1 MTAAETATLNATA
14 RVRQMIDLTERLTGR
29 LADEAAAFETR
40 RPQDVAATVS
50 QTQDLANA
58 YRRESARI
66 KAAPSELAPA
76 PVEERRRLIAAT
88 QAFETV
94 LSRHALAV
102 EAARVI
108 SEAWSGPSPQRWPSS
123 VAHHPPMEPRAEPMP
138 PTVAPSPSML
148 KPSHNSRLSLFVDGS
163 FRSCGY

>member
-14 RVRQMIDLTERLTGR
+14 RVRQMIDLTERLTER
-29 LADEAAAFETR
+29 LAEEAAAFETR

-66 KAAPSELAPA
+66 KAVPSELAPA
-76 PVEERRRLIAAT
+76 PVEERKRLIAAT
-88 QAFETV
+88 QTFEAV

-102 EAARVI
+102 EAARIV
-108 SEAWSGPSPQRWPSS
+108 SEGLVKTIAAEVADQRG
-123 VAHHPPMEPRAEPMP
+123 
-138 PTVAPSPSML
+138 SPSAYGA
-148 KPSHNSRLSLFVDGS
+148 SGRASATDG
-163 FRSCGY
+163 RAVAYNAQA